1 MIVKGSATAAC
12 SLAQRGATSRHGTAP
27 GSSSSKTVTFRPT
40 SDFLKV
46 RMVVG
51 PAQYQSKS
59 KEL

>member
-1 MIVKGSATAAC
+1 
-12 SLAQRGATSRHGTAP
+12 LAQRAGDKPPWHGARILVVENSHFQAEI
-27 GSSSSKTVTFRPT
+27 T

-51 PAQYQSKS
+51 PAQHQSKS